1 MQGHGVGEPSGLTR
15 VEGVMVEIQARIA
28 GRRLAPGARLP
39 SVRDYATRSGVSKST
54 VVEAYDRLIATGAIT
69 ARRGSGFYVAGT
81 TRPLSLQSLR
91 PELER
96 AIDPLWVTRQAFSSG
111 AEVLKPGFGMLPRS
125 FMPDASLQKALRH
138 LARDPTADDRIRY
151 STPLGFAPL
160 RQYLAGKLA
169 ERGIGVAPDG
179 IMLTDSAS
187 AAIDLACRF
196 LIEPGETVLVD
207 DPCYFNF
214 LAMLLSHRAK
224 VIGVPYGAD
233 GPDVEAFGQALAAH
247 RPRLYLTTGGLHN
260 PTGGTISAAKAHRLL
275 KLAEQHDIVII
286 EDDTFADLEHELSP
300 RLAGFDGLDRV
311 IQVGGYAKTVSSA
324 VRCGYIAA
332 RPDWL
337 DALVDLK
344 LSTCLGNGHF
354 ASVLLHRVLTD
365 GGYRRHVDG
374 LRGKLAGAMG
384 KTLERLK
391 ALGLVPVLEPKAGMF
406 IWARLPDDIDAAAV
420 ARLALAEDVLFAPG
434 NVFSASHS
442 ARSYLRF
449 NVARCAEPHI
459 FTVLDSA
466 MQAAAAGRNRTAS
479 RADRHVAR

>member
-1 MQGHGVGEPSGLTR
+1 M
-15 VEGVMVEIQARIA
+15 
-28 GRRLAPGARLP
+28 RRC
-39 SVRDYATRSGVSKST
+39 
-54 VVEAYDRLIATGAIT
+54 
-69 ARRGSGFYVAGT
+69 RRRCGT
-81 TRPLSLQSLR
+81 WP
-91 PELER
+91 
-96 AIDPLWVTRQAFSSG
+96 AMA
-111 AEVLKPGFGMLPRS
+111 
-125 FMPDASLQKALRH
+125 
-138 LARDPTADDRIRY
+138 TADDRIRY
-151 STPLGFAPL
+151 SSPLGFAPL
-160 RQYLAGKLA
+160 RQHLAGKLG
-169 ERGIGVAPDG
+169 ERGVGVAPDG

-187 AAIDLACRF
+187 AAIDLVCRF
-196 LIEPGETVLVD
+196 LIEPGDAVLVD

-275 KLAEQHDIVII
+275 NLAEQHDIVII

-324 VRCGYIAA
+324 IRCGYVAA

-365 GGYRRHVDG
+365 GNYRRHVDG
-374 LRGKLAGAMG
+374 LRTKLACAMG
-384 KTLERLK
+384 LTLERIK
-391 ALGLVPVLEPKAGMF
+391 TLGLEPALEPKAGMF
-406 IWARLPDDIDAAAV
+406 IWARLPDDLDAAAV
-420 ARLALAEDVLFAPG
+420 ARLALAENVLFAPG

-442 ARSYLRF
+442 ARSNLRF
-449 NVARCAEPHI
+449 KRGALRGTAH
-459 FTVLDSA
+459 LRRA
-466 MQAAAAGRNRTAS
+466 GGRHAGRRRGPGPHS
-479 RADRHVAR
+479 VADRPAGRPIRLPRSRLSGRHCRAMACWPVHRHGIGVPKAFEETTL